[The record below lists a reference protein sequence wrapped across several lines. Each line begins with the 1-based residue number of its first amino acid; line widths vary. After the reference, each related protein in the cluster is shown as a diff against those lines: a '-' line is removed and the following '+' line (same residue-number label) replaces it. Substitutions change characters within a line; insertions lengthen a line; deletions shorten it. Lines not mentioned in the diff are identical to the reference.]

1 MATSAEAVKAEFADI
16 LFDLSSGELTRN
28 GRLVRL
34 QAQPSLVL
42 RLLLDHAGEV
52 VTREELQR
60 RLWPHETFV
69 DFDQGLNK
77 AVGKLRDAL
86 DDLEATSGLIQTI
99 PRKGYR
105 FNAKVNWTGSTD
117 DLPVSEP
124 AAVPVHP
131 HPIRYWLAGCLA
143 FALLL
148 APALWLYRHTITDWM
163 RPRPVLRSVAV
174 LPLINISDDTGQE
187 YLADGITEE
196 LIADLSYA
204 KSLRV
209 ISHSS
214 SNNFKKSQLSVP
226 QIAEQ
231 LNVDAVI
238 EGAVLRANKTIRVSI
253 RLIAARPERQL
264 WAASY
269 ERNADDAAILQKQI
283 AADAVYQIRAQLTP
297 EEQNRL
303 KLESRISPEAYDEY
317 LQARFFLHEE
327 TGQRNTAIPHL
338 ERAIQL
344 DPNFASAYAAL
355 GEAWALEGVWAG
367 AGKMPV
373 REAALKGLEYSQ
385 KALSLDPASSE
396 GYTSLGHSLMQA
408 RRWNDGEVAL
418 RKAML
423 LDPNNTR
430 PGYYLAVL
438 LVSKGRPEESV
449 ALMREI
455 AIANPV
461 AVDLQ
466 RNYAAI
472 LFRARRYD
480 DSLAQCERVI
490 HLNPD
495 HLAIYATYANVLV
508 EKGRYQEADAAFR
521 RGKYMSP
528 GVLAWL
534 YVREGNRE
542 GALKLLKDNP
552 SPVNVHTA
560 VARYLLGDQERGL
573 AELDFLANE
582 QWNLKTYSLR
592 NDPLF
597 DPMRKDPRF
606 IAIVKKTGL
615 YDN

>member
-16 LFDLSSGELTRN
+16 LFDLSSGELIRN

-34 QAQPSLVL
+34 QGQPSLVL
-42 RLLLDHAGEV
+42 RLLLHHAGEV

-60 RLWPHETFV
+60 QLWPDETFV

-77 AVGKLRDAL
+77 AVGKLRDSL
-86 DDLEATSGLIQTI
+86 DDLGATSGLIQTI
-99 PRKGYR
+99 PRRGYR
-105 FNAKVNWTGSTD
+105 FNAKVNWTGPTN
-117 DLPVSEP
+117 DLPIAEP
-124 AAVPVHP
+124 AAVPAHP
-131 HPIRYWLAGCLA
+131 DPIRYWFAGCLA

-148 APALWLYRHTITDWM
+148 APALWLYRHTVTDWM
-163 RPRPVLRSVAV
+163 RPRPVIRSVAV
-174 LPLINISDDTGQE
+174 LPLINLSDDTNQE

-196 LIADLSYA
+196 LITDLSYA

-209 ISHSS
+209 ISRASTDS
-214 SNNFKKSQLSVP
+214 FKKSQLSVP

-238 EGAVLRANKTIRVSI
+238 EGAVVRVNKTIRMSI

-269 ERNADDAAILQKQI
+269 ERDAGDVAILQKQI
-283 AADAVYQIRAQLTP
+283 AADAVYQIRAQLAP

-303 KLESRISPEAYDEY
+303 KLESQINPEAYDEY
-317 LQARFFLHEE
+317 LQARFFLHQE
-327 TGQRNTAIPHL
+327 TGQRNKAIPHL

-344 DPNFASAYAAL
+344 DPNFSAAHAAL
-355 GEAWALEGVWAG
+355 GEAWTLEGVWG
-367 AGKMPV
+367 TMPV

-385 KALSLDPASSE
+385 KAISLDPASSE

-408 RRWNDGEVAL
+408 RRWNDGEIAL
-418 RKAML
+418 RKAIQ
-423 LDPNNTR
+423 LDPNNTQ
-430 PGYYLAVL
+430 PVDYLAVL
-438 LVSKGRPEESV
+438 LVQKGRHEESV

-455 AIANPV
+455 AMANPV

-466 RNYAAI
+466 RNYATM

-480 DSLAQCERVI
+480 DSIAQCERVI

-495 HLAIYATYANVLV
+495 HLANYPTYANVLV
-508 EKGRYQEADAAFR
+508 ERGRYQEAEAAFR
-521 RGKYMSP
+521 KGSLMNA

-542 GALKLLKDNP
+542 GARKLLRDNP
-552 SPVNVHTA
+552 SLVNVHTA
-560 VARYLLGDQERGL
+560 VARYVLGEEERGL
-573 AELDFLANE
+573 AELDVLANE
-582 QWNLKTYSLR
+582 KWASKTYFLR
-592 NDPLF
+592 TDPTF
-597 DPMRKDPRF
+597 DPMRKDSRF
-606 IAIVKKTGL
+606 TAIVKKTGL

>member
-34 QAQPSLVL
+34 QGQPSLVL

-60 RLWPHETFV
+60 QLWPDETFV

-77 AVGKLRDAL
+77 AVGKLREAL
-86 DDLEATSGLIQTI
+86 DDLEVASGLIQTI
-99 PRKGYR
+99 PRRGYR
-105 FNAKVNWTGSTD
+105 FNAKVNWAGPTN

-124 AAVPVHP
+124 AAVPAH
-131 HPIRYWLAGCLA
+131 HDPIRYWLASCLA

-163 RPRPVLRSVAV
+163 RPRPVIRSLAV
-174 LPLINISDDTGQE
+174 LPLINLSDDTGQE
-187 YLADGITEE
+187 YLVDGITEE

-209 ISHSS
+209 ISHAS
-214 SNNFKKSQLSVP
+214 SNSFKKSQLSVP

-238 EGAVLRANKTIRVSI
+238 EGAVLRQNKTIRVSI
-253 RLIAARPERQL
+253 RLIASRPERQL

-269 ERNADDAAILQKQI
+269 ERDAGDVAILQKQI

-303 KLESRISPEAYDEY
+303 KLESQINPEAYDEY
-317 LQARFFLHEE
+317 LQARFFLRQEIR
-327 TGQRNTAIPHL
+327 QRDRAIPHL

-344 DPNFASAYAAL
+344 DPNFAAAYAAL
-355 GEAWALEGVWAG
+355 GEAWTLEGVWG
-367 AGKMPV
+367 NMPV

-385 KALSLDPASSE
+385 KAISLDPASSE

-418 RKAML
+418 RKAIQ
-423 LDPNNTR
+423 LDPNNTQ
-430 PGYYLAVL
+430 PVDYLATL
-438 LVSKGRPEESV
+438 LAQKGRAEESV

-455 AIANPV
+455 AMANPV

-466 RNYAAI
+466 RNYATM
-472 LFRARRYD
+472 LFRARRND
-480 DSLAQCERVI
+480 DSIAQCERVI
-490 HLNPD
+490 HLNPG
-495 HLAIYATYANVLV
+495 HLAIYTTYANALV
-508 EKGRYQEADAAFR
+508 EKGRYQDADAAFR
-521 RGKYMSP
+521 KGNLMSP
-528 GVLAWL
+528 GLLAWL

-552 SPVNVHTA
+552 SLVNLHTA
-560 VARYLLGDQERGL
+560 VARYLLGEQERGL
-573 AELDFLANE
+573 AELDGLANE
-582 QWNLKTYSLR
+582 KWAPKTYNLI
-592 NDPLF
+592 NDPAF
-597 DPMRKDPRF
+597 DPMRKDSRF
-606 IAIVKKTGL
+606 TAIVQKTGL
-615 YDN
+615 FDN